1 MLQLATDGTS
11 AITEKFLSACRLT
24 GRYSFHTAFSRSLQN
39 GEKFAKAQGFE
50 HFSDDLTAVA
60 DNPEIN
66 VVYIAT
72 PNAFHYEQSKLFLEN
87 GKHVICEKPITTD
100 CEKYDELLSLA
111 GKKGLIYAEAI
122 MSRHCA
128 GRAVLLNALKQ
139 IGRIS
144 QVRIDFCQLSSR
156 YPKFKNGEKV
166 NIFDMSLAAGTLMD
180 LGVYC
185 VYAAL
190 DLFGKPD
197 SVSAVSAFADN
208 GADLSGAAVLG
219 YKDFTASLSYSKIGQ
234 SAIGSEIIGDSGVI
248 KIGSI
253 SQYADISL
261 VKDGKETVLLTTPER
276 AEVMRGEAEK
286 FADYIEKTDVFSGD
300 YKSVCKL
307 THNVHTCMDQ
317 IKQSAKIKYPIKEC
331 SL

>member
-1 MLQLATDGTS
+1 MVRLATVGTS

-24 GRYSFHTAFSRSLQN
+24 GRYYFHTAFSRSQQN
-39 GEKFAKAQGFE
+39 GEKFAKTQGFA
-50 HFSDDLTAVA
+50 HFSDDLRAVA
-60 DNPEIN
+60 ENPEIDA
-66 VVYIAT
+66 VYIAT
-72 PNAFHYEQSKLFLEN
+72 PNAFHYEQSKLFLKN
-87 GKHVICEKPITTD
+87 GKHVICEKPIVTD
-100 CEKYDELLSLA
+100 CEKYDRLLSLA
-111 GKKGLIYAEAI
+111 DKKGLIYAEAI

-128 GRAVLLNALKQ
+128 GRAVLLDALKQ

-144 QVRIDFCQLSSR
+144 QARIDFCQLSSR
-156 YPKFKNGEKV
+156 YQKFKIGEHV

-208 GADLSGAAVLG
+208 GADLSGAALLS
-219 YKDFTASLSYSKIGQ
+219 YKDFTAALSYSKIGQ

-261 VKDGKETVLLTTPER
+261 VKDGKETVLFGTPER

-286 FADYIEKTDVFSGD
+286 FSDYIENKDAFSGD
-300 YKSVCKL
+300 YKSVCEL

-331 SL
+331 NL